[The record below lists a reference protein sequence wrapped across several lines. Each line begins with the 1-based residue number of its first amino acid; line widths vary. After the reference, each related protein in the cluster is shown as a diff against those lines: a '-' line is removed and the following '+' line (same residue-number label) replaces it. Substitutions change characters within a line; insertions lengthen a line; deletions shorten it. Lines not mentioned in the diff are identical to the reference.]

1 MVILYN
7 FSTEFSFWNNRLKN
21 LSFIYDQLRNERI
34 RAMALILE
42 YSMSAYHPC
51 FQTLFKNVVTGEC
64 RAAKRE
70 FSMPIGDFRSSGGG
84 KGHNTLPE
92 PPEAPPP
99 APGGD

>member
-1 MVILYN
+1 MYIPL
-7 FSTEFSFWNNRLKN
+7 TEFTFWNNRLKN

-34 RAMALILE
+34 HAMALILE

-64 RAAKRE
+64 GEAKRE
-70 FSMPIGDFRSSGGG
+70 FSMPIGDFHSTGGG
-84 KGHNTLPE
+84 KGHNTLFE
-92 PPEAPPP
+92 PPEAPTS